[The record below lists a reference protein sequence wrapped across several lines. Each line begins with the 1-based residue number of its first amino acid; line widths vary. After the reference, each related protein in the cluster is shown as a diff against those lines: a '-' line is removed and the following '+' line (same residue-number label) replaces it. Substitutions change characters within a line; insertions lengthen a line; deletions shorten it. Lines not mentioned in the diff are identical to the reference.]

1 LEIKIKGGIN
11 MLMRKLLTAALSVLL
26 VTFALTPTALA
37 TEETSATPESDV
49 SIQYVYINQASTSL
63 TISASGTA
71 TVYGYV
77 QKTPAGKN
85 IYLTST
91 LQRYSNGSWTDVKS
105 WSKSSSSSSASI
117 LETYQVSSGTYR
129 VETYYYVSGDG
140 GYKSDEIFSKT
151 VTY

>member
-1 LEIKIKGGIN
+1 MSKKKFLSAALG
-11 MLMRKLLTAALSVLL
+11 MLLLLTVSAPTVLAAGE
-26 VTFALTPTALA
+26 ANAA
-37 TEETSATPESDV
+37 PESIV

-63 TISASGTA
+63 TISSSGTA
-71 TVYGYV
+71 NVYGYV

-85 IYLTST
+85 IYLSST

-105 WSKSSSSSSASI
+105 WSKSSTSSSASI

-140 GYKSDEIFSKT
+140 GYESGTIYSKT

>member
-1 LEIKIKGGIN
+1 
-11 MLMRKLLTAALSVLL
+11 MLKKRFLSAALGMLL
-26 VTFALTPTALA
+26 LLNVSAPTALA
-37 TEETSATPESDV
+37 AGETSAAPESVV

-63 TISASGTA
+63 TISSSGTA

-91 LQRYSNGSWTDVKS
+91 LQRYSNGTWSNVKS
-105 WSKSSSSSSASI
+105 WSKSSTSSSASV

-140 GYKSDEIFSKT
+140 GYESGTIYSKT

>member
-1 LEIKIKGGIN
+1 
-11 MLMRKLLTAALSVLL
+11 M
-26 VTFALTPTALA
+26 
-37 TEETSATPESDV
+37 

-71 TVYGYV
+71 IIYGYV
-77 QKTPAGKN
+77 QKTPAGKS

-91 LQRYSNGSWTDVKS
+91 LQRYSNGSWTDLKS
-105 WSKSSSSSSASI
+105 WSKSSTSSSASI

-140 GYKSDEIFSKT
+140 GYESDTIYSKT

>member
-1 LEIKIKGGIN
+1 MIKKRFLSFALSI
-11 MLMRKLLTAALSVLL
+11 LLILSVL
-26 VTFALTPTALA
+26 TSTALA
-37 TEETSATPESDV
+37 AEETIAKQDSEV

-91 LQRYSNGSWTDVKS
+91 LQRYSNGSWANVKS
-105 WSKSSSSSSASI
+105 WSKSSTSSSASI

-140 GYKSDEIFSKT
+140 GYESGTIYSKT

>member
-1 LEIKIKGGIN
+1 MSKKRFLS
-11 MLMRKLLTAALSVLL
+11 AALSVLL
-26 VTFALTPTALA
+26 LMTVSAPGALA
-37 TEETSATPESDV
+37 MGETSAATESEMSV
-49 SIQYVYINQASTSL
+49 MYTYINQAGTSL
-63 TISASGTA
+63 SISSSGTA

-91 LQRYSNGSWTDVKS
+91 LQRYSNGSWSNVKS
-105 WSKSSSSSSASI
+105 WSKSSTSSSVSI

-129 VETYYYVSGDG
+129 VETYYHVSGAG
-140 GYKSDEIFSKT
+140 GSESGTVYSNT

>member
-1 LEIKIKGGIN
+1 MIKKRFLSFALSI
-11 MLMRKLLTAALSVLL
+11 LLILSVL
-26 VTFALTPTALA
+26 TSTALA
-37 TEETSATPESDV
+37 AEETSAKQDSEV

-105 WSKSSSSSSASI
+105 WSKSSTSSSASI

-140 GYKSDEIFSKT
+140 GYESDTIYSKT

>member
-1 LEIKIKGGIN
+1 MSKKRFLSAALG
-11 MLMRKLLTAALSVLL
+11 MLLLLTVSAPTVLAAGEVN
-26 VTFALTPTALA
+26 VA
-37 TEETSATPESDV
+37 PESIV

-63 TISASGTA
+63 TISSSGTA

-85 IYLTST
+85 IYLSST

-140 GYKSDEIFSKT
+140 GYESDEIFSKT

>member
-1 LEIKIKGGIN
+1 MSKKRFLSAALG
-11 MLMRKLLTAALSVLL
+11 MLLLLTVSAPTVLAAGEVN
-26 VTFALTPTALA
+26 VA
-37 TEETSATPESDV
+37 PESIV

-63 TISASGTA
+63 TISSSGTA
-71 TVYGYV
+71 SVYGYV

-85 IYLTST
+85 IYLSST
-91 LQRYSNGSWTDVKS
+91 LQRNSNGTWSDVKS
-105 WSKSSSSSSASI
+105 WSTSSTSSSASI

-140 GYKSDEIFSKT
+140 GYESGTIYSKT

>member
-1 LEIKIKGGIN
+1 
-11 MLMRKLLTAALSVLL
+11 MLKKRFLSAVVSALFL
-26 VTFALTPTALA
+26 FIALTPAALA
-37 TEETSATPESDV
+37 AGEARAMPEPMA

-77 QKTPAGKN
+77 QRTPAGKN

-91 LQRYSNGSWTDVKS
+91 LQRFSNGSWSNVRS
-105 WSKSSSSSSASI
+105 WSNSSTSSSATI
-117 LETYQVSSGTYR
+117 LETHQVTRGTYR

-140 GYKSDEIFSKT
+140 GHESGTIYSKT
-151 VTY
+151 VIY

>member
-1 LEIKIKGGIN
+1 MKTKNKGGFSMIKKRF
-11 MLMRKLLTAALSVLL
+11 LSFALSILLILSVL
-26 VTFALTPTALA
+26 TSTALA
-37 TEETSATPESDV
+37 AEETSAKQDSEV

-105 WSKSSSSSSASI
+105 WSKSSTFSSASI

-140 GYKSDEIFSKT
+140 GYESDTIYSKT

>member
-1 LEIKIKGGIN
+1 MSKKRFLSAALG
-11 MLMRKLLTAALSVLL
+11 MLLLLTVSAPTVLAAGEVN
-26 VTFALTPTALA
+26 VV
-37 TEETSATPESDV
+37 PESIV

-63 TISASGTA
+63 TISSSGTA

-85 IYLTST
+85 IYLSST
-91 LQRYSNGSWTDVKS
+91 LQRNSNGTWSDVKS
-105 WSKSSSSSSASI
+105 WSTSSTSSSASI

-140 GYKSDEIFSKT
+140 GYESGTIYSKT

>member
-1 LEIKIKGGIN
+1 
-11 MLMRKLLTAALSVLL
+11 MLKKKLLSAVLGALIVISA
-26 VTFALTPTALA
+26 FTPTALA
-37 TEETSATPESDV
+37 AGETSATPESEM

-105 WSKSSSSSSASI
+105 WSKSSTSSSASI

-140 GYKSDEIFSKT
+140 GYESDTIHSKT
-151 VTY
+151 VIY

>member
-1 LEIKIKGGIN
+1 

-77 QKTPAGKN
+77 QKHRPVKTFTLRLLCSVILTDHGQMLKAGLNLHHLRQHPYWKHTRYPVELTGLRH
-85 IYLTST
+85 ITMYLAMADMS
-91 LQRYSNGSWTDVKS
+91 RMRF
-105 WSKSSSSSSASI
+105 SAR
-117 LETYQVSSGTYR
+117 L
-129 VETYYYVSGDG
+129 
-140 GYKSDEIFSKT
+140 
-151 VTY
+151 

>member
-1 LEIKIKGGIN
+1 
-11 MLMRKLLTAALSVLL
+11 MLKKKLLSAALTALL
-26 VTFALTPTALA
+26 VISALTPTV
-37 TEETSATPESDV
+37 SAAGDTNAAPESVV
-49 SIQYVYINQASTSL
+49 SVQYVYINQASTSL
-63 TISASGTA
+63 TISSSGTA

-105 WSKSSSSSSASI
+105 WSKSSTSSSASI

-140 GYKSDEIFSKT
+140 GYESDEIFSKT